1 MFGVYNRLLTFLSF
15 VQVLQKYYPGG
26 LFGEDRE
33 GYPVYYDFIGNLDMK
48 GYSLL
53 YYTNNDKI
61 SSTSCSQGLA
71 RSVKV
76 EDLIRLRF
84 HNNYLE
90 ARTST
95 SCTVTFV
102 TSVCFT
108 WKHLS
113 LSV

>member
-76 EDLIRLRF
+76 EDLIRLRVSQVERANLVLKQ
-84 HNNYLE
+84 HSERVKYNIILLQSYQL
-90 ARTST
+90 
-95 SCTVTFV
+95 
-102 TSVCFT
+102 
-108 WKHLS
+108 
-113 LSV
+113 